1 MWEVKMKLVLKTKLG
16 WAIFWGGGVGSVR
29 IIINVFPNK
38 FDLGNMVSNFGK

>member
-16 WAIFWGGGVGSVR
+16 WAIFFWGGGCVR

>member
-16 WAIFWGGGVGSVR
+16 WAIFFLGGGVR

>member
-16 WAIFWGGGVGSVR
+16 WAIFFFWGGVR
-29 IIINVFPNK
+29 IIINVFPNR

>member
-16 WAIFWGGGVGSVR
+16 WAIFFGGGGGVR